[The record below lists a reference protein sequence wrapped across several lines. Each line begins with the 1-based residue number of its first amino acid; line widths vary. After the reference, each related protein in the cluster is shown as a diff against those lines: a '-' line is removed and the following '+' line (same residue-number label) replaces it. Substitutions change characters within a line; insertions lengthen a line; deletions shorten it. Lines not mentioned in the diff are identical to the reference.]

1 MTALIRRLKE
11 RRENQDPWTPEPAMQ
26 WGLGE
31 VFFGLAVAV
40 VFAVIVQAIAL
51 KALGYK
57 SDAKVSDLKLWLV
70 ALLQVPLWT
79 GLVGAPWLS
88 TMKRGSHSLKR
99 DFGWAFKPID
109 LVWGLCGGV
118 ALQGLVYLVYQVIKI
133 DECEL
138 SGPARDLTGNA
149 NGLIGVPLLILITVI
164 GAPIVEELF
173 FRGLLLRSLR
183 KRRIPASAAILICG
197 VVFAGFHFQGA
208 QFAGLT
214 VVGIGLACLA
224 MWTDR
229 LGPGIVA
236 HAVFNAI
243 SVITLL
249 RSNTCK

>member
-1 MTALIRRLKE
+1 MKI
-11 RRENQDPWTPEPAMQ
+11 
-26 WGLGE
+26 
-31 VFFGLAVAV
+31 
-40 VFAVIVQAIAL
+40 AIAQL
-51 KALGYK
+51 NPMLG
-57 SDAKVSDLKLWLV
+57 
-70 ALLQVPLWT
+70 
-79 GLVGAPWLS
+79 
-88 TMKRGSHSLKR
+88 
-99 DFGWAFKPID
+99 
-109 LVWGLCGGV
+109 
-118 ALQGLVYLVYQVIKI
+118 
-133 DECEL
+133 
-138 SGPARDLTGNA
+138 DLTGNA
-149 NGLIGVPLLILITVI
+149 AGLIGVPLLILITVI